1 MTLDFLKM
9 SSPTVS
15 IPLEEGEE
23 VKAYTL
29 QEHADRLAK
38 ELERVKSIVDQVSVQ
53 EIGARIEE
61 IKITLSMLN
70 RLIEVLVLEHT
81 KRMNVREIP
90 FDKIEDVEEVK
101 NEDVGTDTEECTSE

>member
-1 MTLDFLKM
+1 M

-23 VKAYTL
+23 VKVYTL

-38 ELERVKSIVDQVSVQ
+38 ELERVKSIVTQVSTQ

-70 RLIEVLVLEHT
+70 RLIEVLILEHT
-81 KRMNVREIP
+81 KRMNVREVP
-90 FDKIEDVEEVK
+90 YDKLEDVEEV
-101 NEDVGTDTEECTSE
+101 NDEDVVTDTEECTPE